1 MVRKPPRRHK
11 AREHGREKPTGG
23 RTDVG
28 PYDRGKGESK
38 SKTSASSA
46 SRAQT
51 RTLLLKA
58 KDANAAK
65 SPKPA
70 RGEMEVLT
78 SLGKLVEGEQIDR
91 ALDEVDAKRK
101 VK

>member
-1 MVRKPPRRHK
+1 MKRRSPRKHK
-11 AREHGREKPTGG
+11 VHAHGRRKPTGG
-23 RTDVG
+23 RTDVV
-28 PYDRGKGESK
+28 PYDRGKGELK

-46 SRAQT
+46 SRAQA

-65 SPKPA
+65 SPKPKL
-70 RGEMEVLT
+70 EELETLT
-78 SLGKLVEGEQIDR
+78 SLSKLVEGEQIDR